1 MTALGEQ
8 GFDICLQAG
17 ATTGIMAG
25 ETEDNR
31 ARAVDIHGARA
42 YHQTLFA
49 WLSGSA
55 CILLRNIKKSG
66 YRPLFISG
74 SYRSESPGLEPFK
87 KLFQWCLLAFT
98 GYARV
103 DPNNLMY
110 RRCTSSQKEWG
121 AFDITGQATLGLY
134 ALFAD
139 VSLVRAADAG
149 RRRRVQ

>member
-1 MTALGEQ
+1 
-8 GFDICLQAG
+8 
-17 ATTGIMAG
+17 
-25 ETEDNR
+25 
-31 ARAVDIHGARA
+31 ARA

-55 CILLRNIKKSG
+55 CILLRSIKKNG
-66 YRPLFISG
+66 YKLSFIFD
-74 SYRSESPGLEPFK
+74 SYSAESPGLEPFK
-87 KLFQWCLLAFT
+87 KLFQWGLLAFT

-134 ALFAD
+134 APFAD

-149 RRRRVQ
+149 RRRRVR